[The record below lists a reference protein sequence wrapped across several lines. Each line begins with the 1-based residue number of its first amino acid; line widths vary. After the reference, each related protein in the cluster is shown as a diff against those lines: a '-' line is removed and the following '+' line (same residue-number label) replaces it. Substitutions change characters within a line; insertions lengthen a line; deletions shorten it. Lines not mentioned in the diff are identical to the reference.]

1 MHVHL
6 AVLCAVGTRLAP
18 TEAKRRPNTPQFC
31 RSGRNGFS
39 APAYQVDE
47 LRPERG
53 AQQHVQVLRAFA
65 GKILRGTP
73 LVAEGEEGIRE
84 LMISN
89 AMYLSSWLG
98 RMVEIPFDEE
108 LFAIE
113 LEKRARL

>member
-1 MHVHL
+1 MN
-6 AVLCAVGTRLAP
+6 G
-18 TEAKRRPNTPQFC
+18 QFC
-31 RSGRNGFS
+31 RSARNGFS

-47 LRPERG
+47 LRPERERR
-53 AQQHVQVLRAFA
+53 QHVQVLRAFA

-73 LVAEGEEGIRE
+73 LVGGGRGGHPGM
-84 LMISN
+84 MISN